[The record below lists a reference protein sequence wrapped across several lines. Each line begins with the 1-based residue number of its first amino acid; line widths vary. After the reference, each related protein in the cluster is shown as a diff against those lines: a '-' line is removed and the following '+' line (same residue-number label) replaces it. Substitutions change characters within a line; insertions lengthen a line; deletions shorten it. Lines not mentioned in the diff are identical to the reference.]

1 MSAKTEEIL
10 ESLKSLSLLEASELV
25 KQIEEAFGVSAA
37 ASAGVVMASPGAAG
51 ADGDGGATEEKTE
64 FDVVLDYKGLTIKEM
79 SDLRSRLQTTKGICK
94 VTKNSLMRKAI
105 DGDSNWN
112 DLESLLTGTNA
123 FVLIKE
129 DVGGAVKAIQS
140 FQKDTKKSET
150 KGALFEGRLLSDSEI
165 KEIASLPSKEVLMA
179 KIAGALNGVATKIA
193 ISINEVPSGLAR
205 SLKQHSE
212 KSES

>member
-1 MSAKTEEIL
+1 MGRTLENKQQIVTEI
-10 ESLKSLSLLEASELV
+10 KSLLNDSE
-25 KQIEEAFGVSAA
+25 
-37 ASAGVVMASPGAAG
+37 MA
-51 ADGDGGATEEKTE
+51 
-64 FDVVLDYKGLTIKEM
+64 VVLDYKGLTIKEM

-140 FQKDTKKSET
+140 FQKDTNKSET
-150 KGALFEGRLLSDSEI
+150 KGALFEGKLLSNSEI
-165 KEIASLPSKEVLMA
+165 KEIASLPTKEVLMA

-212 KSES
+212 KSEA

>member
-1 MSAKTEEIL
+1 MGRTLENKQQIVTEI
-10 ESLKSLSLLEASELV
+10 KSLLNDSE
-25 KQIEEAFGVSAA
+25 
-37 ASAGVVMASPGAAG
+37 MA
-51 ADGDGGATEEKTE
+51 
-64 FDVVLDYKGLTIKEM
+64 VVLDYKGLTIKEM
-79 SDLRSRLQTTKGICK
+79 SDLRSRLQTTNGICK

-129 DVGGAVKAIQS
+129 DVGSAVKAIQS
-140 FQKDTKKSET
+140 FQKETKKSET
-150 KGALFEGRLLSDSEI
+150 KGALFEGKLLSDAQI

-179 KIAGALNGVATKIA
+179 KIAGALNGVATKLA
-193 ISINEVPSGLAR
+193 IGINEIPSGLAR

-212 KSES
+212 GQES